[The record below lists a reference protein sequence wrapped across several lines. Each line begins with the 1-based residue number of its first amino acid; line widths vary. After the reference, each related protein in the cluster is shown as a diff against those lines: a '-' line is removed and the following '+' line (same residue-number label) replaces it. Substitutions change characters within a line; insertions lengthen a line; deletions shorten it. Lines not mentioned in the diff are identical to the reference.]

1 MRVLEKKQ
9 RDMQWLEMQRQQQ
22 ASEMHVPEP
31 GGMVGEPTGA
41 DGQQISLKRR
51 LSDSDS
57 EIELDEQVLGLDLDQ
72 LQNYIGRL
80 AKRATSLKM
89 THVAKSQ
96 PTHRH
101 LTLYRIQSCSRMSE
115 TRRNHPGSWD
125 PYHSDPFVDAP
136 EAWRNHPDSRETVI
150 SGPFFDAPEWIGP
163 AGTGTLHCKV
173 PIHNFDLF
181 LEKNKDISFIVFKTY
196 ATQRPQPDR
205 IVSETDDVP
214 EITVKESIKPITK
227 ELVEGVKIVLG
238 SQDKYVD
245 LWHAFK
251 TTSELAAPY
260 LFIFHQRGYPDTL
273 SDSAKQTSQEQLTSL
288 WNHVIQ
294 EHGDEYTTADASLST
309 GRVTSDTLKYL
320 FRPGDVVIQRKG
332 DLYSGWVARSWARH
346 VKTSQTTRQ
355 KAPVVITRTS
365 QIPLYG
371 SENASKEM
379 ANQRVWVQS
388 WTIPAW
394 NWDFDGNFQRKHQEL
409 SFSIVTEKDP
419 GPGPGTEYA
428 SKARTEDV
436 SSTSEDIPIS
446 GLEVF
451 PIRYAPQEV
460 VQQLRRRG
468 KAFWKCR
475 NRKLVSYEDRAND
488 SQDSMVSN
496 TFTLMIAR

>member
-1 MRVLEKKQ
+1 MQRMLLEQQNK
-9 RDMQWLEMQRQQQ
+9 RRLMMQRQEQD
-22 ASEMHVPEP
+22 SDILVPEP
-31 GGMVGEPTGA
+31 GGMVGEPNSA
-41 DGQQISLKRR
+41 DSQQISLKRR

-57 EIELDEQVLGLDLDQ
+57 EIELDDQVLGLDLNQ

-80 AKRATSLKM
+80 AKRATSLKTM
-89 THVAKSQ
+89 PVAKSR

-101 LTLYRIQSCSRMSE
+101 LTLYRIQSYSRMSE
-115 TRRNHPGSWD
+115 TRRNHPDVWD
-125 PYHSDPFVDAP
+125 PYHSDPFIDAP
-136 EAWRNHPDSRETVI
+136 EAWRNRPDSRETVL
-150 SGPFFDAPEWIGP
+150 SAPFIDAPEWIGP
-163 AGTGTLHCKV
+163 ADTGTLHCKV

-196 ATQRPQPDR
+196 AIQRPQPYR

-227 ELVEGVKIVLG
+227 ELVEGVKLVLG

-245 LWHAFK
+245 LRHDFK
-251 TTSELAAPY
+251 ATSELAAPY

-273 SDSAKQTSQEQLTSL
+273 SDSAKQTSREQLTSL

-294 EHGDEYTTADASLST
+294 KHGDEYTTADASLST
-309 GRVTSDTLKYL
+309 GKVTPDTLKYL
-320 FRPGDVVIQRKG
+320 FKPGDVVIQRKG
-332 DLYSGWVARSWARH
+332 DLYSGWVARSWAKH
-346 VKTSQTTRQ
+346 IKTYQTIRE
-355 KAPVVITRTS
+355 KARVVINRTS
-365 QIPLYG
+365 RIPLYG
-371 SENASKEM
+371 TETASKEM
-379 ANQRVWVQS
+379 ANERVWVQS

-409 SFSIVTEKDP
+409 SFFIVTENDP
-419 GPGPGTEYA
+419 GPGPGTVYA
-428 SKARTEDV
+428 SKARTEDA

-451 PIRYAPQEV
+451 PIQYAPQEV

-488 SQDSMVSN
+488 SQDNMVSN
-496 TFTLMIAR
+496 TSRVMVAR